1 MLPAIDS
8 WAAFAA
14 GPPQLF
20 KETLM
25 ANMFDQMK
33 QAMQMRKEAK
43 RLQAEVEKI
52 SFEYSNG
59 GITCVARGN
68 FTIASIKLAPE
79 ALQEVAAGRP
89 ERFETML
96 HTVVNAALKGVRKQ
110 TQEMMAKVMKDSGMG
125 GLFGGLG

>member
-1 MLPAIDS
+1 
-8 WAAFAA
+8 
-14 GPPQLF
+14 
-20 KETLM
+20 M

-33 QAMQMRKEAK
+33 QAMQMRKDAK

-59 GITCVARGN
+59 GITCVARGD